1 MLLSDVPQQTQVRV
15 VAITD
20 PNTRRSLRTMGVA
33 EGTVLLC
40 LKRLHKGPL
49 VVRTGGVTL
58 ALGREL
64 AGSIEVTNGTPVSGD

>member
-1 MLLSDVPQQTQVRV
+1 
-15 VAITD
+15 
-20 PNTRRSLRTMGVA
+20 MGVS

-58 ALGREL
+58 ALSREL
-64 AGSIEVTNGTPVSGD
+64 AGRIEVNDGTSASGN

>member
-1 MLLSDVPQQTQVRV
+1 MHLSDVPQQVKVKV
-15 VAITD
+15 VAIED
-20 PNTRRSLRTMGVA
+20 PTTRRNLRTMGVS

-58 ALGREL
+58 ALSREL
-64 AGSIEVTNGTPVSGD
+64 AGRIEVNDGTSASGN